1 MKRLILTACVMF
13 IAGCQPGTVVDD
25 CRDAVAVDLALATM
39 TDDAPLP
46 WPHPPTPYDC
56 PRCRDTGWIT
66 HGDGHRT
73 PCPDCRS
80 GAGYGGPLETYRD
93 ARALIRKGNELADRG
108 RAILDAAERDGKITV
123 DVRLPALDRATERLC
138 PDGVCSVAP
147 KRAASTLCPD
157 GICPLPNER
166 SAPIGY
172 PDGVCPIPGEYSECP
187 DGICPL
193 PPERSL
199 SEPGVESFAPTACIR
214 GIGRPRRWLPF
225 RRSR

>member
-13 IAGCQPGTVVDD
+13 IAGCQPGTVADD
-25 CRDAVAVDLALATM
+25 CRDAVAIDLALATM

-46 WPHPPTPYDC
+46 SPHPPTPYDC

-80 GAGYGGPLETYRD
+80 GAAVGGPLETYRD
-93 ARALIRKGNELADRG
+93 ARVLIRKGNELADRG

-123 DVRLPALDRATERLC
+123 EVRLPALDRATERLC
-138 PDGVCSVAP
+138 PDGVCPVA
-147 KRAASTLCPD
+147 
-157 GICPLPNER
+157 
-166 SAPIGY
+166 
-172 PDGVCPIPGEYSECP
+172 GEYSECP

-193 PPERSL
+193 PPERLL
-199 SEPGVESFAPTACIR
+199 SEPGVEPLAPASCIR

-225 RRSR
+225 RRWR